1 MAAKCEKGECF
12 NCTKKLSKEHLKS
25 CLVKDVYLLQMD
37 DSPTSNIEGN
47 DDPLISL
54 NAITGLS
61 STETMQLHVQI
72 TEAMLTALVDSGS
85 THTFISVVAVRRLTL

>member
-1 MAAKCEKGECF
+1 M
-12 NCTKKLSKEHLKS
+12 
-25 CLVKDVYLLQMD
+25 KDVYLLQMD

-61 STETMQLHVQI
+61 SAETMQLHVQI
-72 TEAMLTALVDSGS
+72 TEATLTALVDSGS

>member
-1 MAAKCEKGECF
+1 M
-12 NCTKKLSKEHLKS
+12 
-25 CLVKDVYLLQMD
+25 KDVYLLQMD